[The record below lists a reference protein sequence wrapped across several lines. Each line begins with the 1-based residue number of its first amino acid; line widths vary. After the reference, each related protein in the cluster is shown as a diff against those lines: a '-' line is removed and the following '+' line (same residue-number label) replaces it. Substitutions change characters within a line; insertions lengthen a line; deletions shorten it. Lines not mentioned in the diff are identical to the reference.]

1 MKTKIMIKNLGLGLV
16 TIFLM
21 MLSVTGYSQACTGN
35 MVTVSL
41 QNFSQTANTVEYDVY
56 FKNTGTTSIKLNTA
70 SITTVHSAGML
81 PSGATGTVSVVTPPA
96 NADFPGYS
104 NTNSSYVTVAST
116 ANGIRST
123 GTTRA
128 LDANSIVLDGTSSKK
143 WIRMRLTSSLPWA
156 ANTNA
161 TFTIQAANLGA
172 LQASLVQVYCSTNT
186 SSTTLQSPGTL
197 TLGAPVSYTLGQTC
211 ATQATVNVTNPSC
224 FGGTG
229 SAVVTLSS
237 PSPSVSSV
245 SYTVDSGSSTSAT
258 LSLDG
263 SFTVSGLS
271 AGTHSIAVTNTGCT
285 QLTTGNFTVTAPSQL
300 VASSSA
306 GTIACNGGTTTVTVS
321 GSGGTAPYTGTGS
334 FTVSAGPYSYT
345 VTDAHGCTST
355 TSGTVS
361 QPAQLTNSTTA
372 TACDS
377 YVWSV
382 NGTTYTSSG
391 TYTGTTTNGSGCTV
405 NETLNLTINHSST
418 TSETQV
424 ACDVYR
430 WHGTAYSAS
439 GTYTFTSTNASGC
452 TNVATLHLTINHSST
467 TIETQTACDSYT
479 WNGTTYTTS
488 GTYTF
493 TSPNASGCDN
503 IATLHLTINNSSTTS
518 ETQTACNNYTWHG
531 TTYTASGDY
540 TFSSTN
546 ASGCTNVATLHL
558 TINNSST
565 TEETQTACES
575 YTWNGTTYT
584 ASGDYTYSSTNG
596 SGCTNVATLH
606 LTINSNAITYQSS
619 DPVICKL
626 ANATATASVT
636 ALGSTYQ
643 WYSQGATVNS
653 GWTPLA
659 NNVNYSGVTSNTLT
673 IKRTTLTLPVT
684 GTKYQV
690 VVSGSGGCAQ
700 ATSTPFTL
708 KESLASK
715 GAAITAKSAANT
727 ALLPTNTT
735 CVGSTLSLT
744 LAAGS
749 VGNIQWMYSSNGSPW
764 TQFATS
770 AANVTNAATQ
780 VNSAFTI
787 TTPAL
792 AAGSTSFKVIATNGG
807 CSSLDDTAHI
817 LNITVSAQP
826 VAGTISGGDVTVCTP
841 LATGIDATGTALTS
855 STPITNSTVL
865 TLGGSLNVGTIVWQ
879 KSINYVNTTS
889 ITPTWTAVANLT
901 ATTAIGASYSGA
913 GTSALTVGNLA
924 VTTWYRA
931 IVTNGACTDISTP
944 VKITVTPPA
953 KAGVLTSTVL
963 NSSSNPVVSATVCY
977 GGDITFTSAT
987 YTGSAIQWQV
997 STTSSTAGFSNIGG
1011 ATASTYTMTGVTY
1024 APLSKFY
1031 VRSMIT
1037 SGSCTAAY
1045 SAVNTITV
1053 NPTSVGGIVTGGGV
1067 VCNTGIAGTLKVTG
1081 YTGTIQWQYSTDNST
1096 WSNAPFNSATSG
1108 YQNPTGATTFAT
1120 TSATATAAAGYI
1132 VTNVTANTYFRA
1144 LVTSGVCYSA
1154 TSTVAEYVVGNAIAT
1169 SISADNTIVCP
1180 STGTTLHLASGS
1192 VGTITWQKSVAPF
1205 ATWTNV
1211 TTSISSDLF
1220 TGNLT
1225 ATTEFR
1231 AVLTTGSCTDTTAP
1245 ITITVNSVKATSK
1258 GITASLSSPAGAAT
1272 TQICNTSTIVKTL
1285 SVTPGYIGTIQWQSA
1300 TTNTPSSF
1308 TDITGA
1314 TSETYTID
1322 NTAAN
1327 IGANYYRVVFT
1338 YSCGAPVISSTLTV
1352 YYKSCSLKAPEK
1364 EVVADFG
1371 VIASPSPFTE
1381 NFNLNLTTSS
1391 EDKVQVMVYDMIGKL
1406 IDQKEVSPSEATTLQ
1421 VGDRYPSGVYNVIVT
1436 QGENT
1441 KTLRVIKR

>member
-1 MKTKIMIKNLGLGLV
+1 MKKLFKFEIGRIGMLACLFLLSFSGISQVAGTHFTVGMTTSSPTTNTVDIVVTLTVDPAANSAAATAGGNRVAQIQLGINFNKAILNGGTPSLV
-16 TIFLM
+16 YVDGRSSALSSLVFNTPAALSSHPITTLSATTGHLRIPSTAISFSLPAPDLSATTTYVIGRYRFSTSTSWTANSNAQLWFNPTNGNASTNSAVLAAAYGTTTPTFTYSSTAPSASPGVGFGTISQSAP
-21 MLSVTGYSQACTGN
+21 LSVPLNAC
-35 MVTVSL
+35 S
-41 QNFSQTANTVEYDVY
+41 
-56 FKNTGTTSIKLNTA
+56 
-70 SITTVHSAGML
+70 
-81 PSGATGTVSVVTPPA
+81 
-96 NADFPGYS
+96 
-104 NTNSSYVTVAST
+104 
-116 ANGIRST
+116 
-123 GTTRA
+123 
-128 LDANSIVLDGTSSKK
+128 
-143 WIRMRLTSSLPWA
+143 
-156 ANTNA
+156 
-161 TFTIQAANLGA
+161 
-172 LQASLVQVYCSTNT
+172 NT
-186 SSTTLQSPGTL
+186 SS
-197 TLGAPVSYTLGQTC
+197 
-211 ATQATVNVTNPSC
+211 
-224 FGGTG
+224 
-229 SAVVTLSS
+229 
-237 PSPSVSSV
+237 
-245 SYTVDSGSSTSAT
+245 
-258 LSLDG
+258 
-263 SFTVSGLS
+263 
-271 AGTHSIAVTNTGCT
+271 
-285 QLTTGNFTVTAPSQL
+285 SQD
-300 VASSSA
+300 V
-306 GTIACNGGTTTVTVS
+306 
-321 GSGGTAPYTGTGS
+321 
-334 FTVSAGPYSYT
+334 
-345 VTDAHGCTST
+345 
-355 TSGTVS
+355 
-361 QPAQLTNSTTA
+361 

-377 YVWSV
+377 YTWTAG
-382 NGTTYTSSG
+382 NGTTYTQSG
-391 TYTGTTTNGSGCTV
+391 TYTSVTNIPGGSCTDTK
-405 NETLNLTINHSST
+405 TLNLTITPSSVHTTTASACDSYTWNGTTYTASGLYTGTTSNCVTEKLDLTITPSSVHTTTASACDSYTWNGTTYTASGLYTGTTSNCVTEKLSLTITPST
-418 TSETQV
+418 TNTTTLTVNTSSYTWSVNGQTYSTSGTYSSVSGCHTEVLVLTISPCTNTTSSETQV
-424 ACDVYR
+424 ACDIYR
-430 WHGTAYSAS
+430 WHGVTYTAS
-439 GTYTFTSTNASGC
+439 GDYTYTSTNGLGC
-452 TNVATLHLTINHSST
+452 TNVATLHLTINHST
-467 TIETQTACDSYT
+467 TTSETKTACTSYT
-479 WNGTTYTTS
+479 WN
-488 GTYTF
+488 
-493 TSPNASGCDN
+493 
-503 IATLHLTINNSSTTS
+503 
-518 ETQTACNNYTWHG
+518 G

-540 TFSSTN
+540 TYTSTN
-546 ASGCTNVATLHL
+546 VSGCDNVATLHL
-558 TINNSST
+558 TINNNT
-565 TEETQTACES
+565 TSEETQTVCDS

-735 CVGSTLSLT
+735 CVGSALSLT

-780 VNSAFTI
+780 VNSAFTV

-817 LNITVSAQP
+817 LNITVSPQP
-826 VAGTISGGDVTVCTP
+826 VAGTISGGNVTVCTP
-841 LATGIDATGTALTS
+841 LATGINTTGTALTA
-855 STPITNSTVL
+855 PITNSTVL
-865 TLGGSLNVGTIVWQ
+865 TLGGSSNVGTIVWQ

-889 ITPTWTAVANLT
+889 TTPTWTAVANLT
-901 ATTAIGASYSGA
+901 ATTAIGASYLGA

-931 IVTNGACTDISTP
+931 IVTNGACSDISTP

-963 NSSSNPVVSATVCY
+963 NSSSNSVVSATVCY

-987 YTGSAIQWQV
+987 YTGSSIQWQV
-997 STTSSTAGFSNIGG
+997 STTSTTTGFSDISG
-1011 ATASTYTMTGVTY
+1011 ANSSSYTMTGVTY
-1024 APLSKFY
+1024 APLSNFY

-1045 SAVNTITV
+1045 SAVKTITV
-1053 NPTSVGGIVTGGGV
+1053 NPTSVGGTVTGGGV
-1067 VCNTGIAGTLKVTG
+1067 VCSAGVAGTLKVTG

-1096 WSNAPFNSATSG
+1096 WFNAPFNATSG

-1120 TSATATAAAGYI
+1120 TSATATAAASYI
-1132 VTNVTANTYFRA
+1132 VTTVTAHTYFRA
-1144 LVTSGVCYSA
+1144 LVTSGVCSSA
-1154 TSTVAEYVVGNAIAT
+1154 TSNVVEYVLGTAQAT
-1169 SISADNTIVCP
+1169 SISADNAIVCP
-1180 STGTTLHLASGS
+1180 STGTTLRLASGS
-1192 VGTITWQKSVAPF
+1192 VGTITWQKLVSPST
-1205 ATWTNV
+1205 TWTNV
-1211 TTSISSDLF
+1211 TTSTSSVAS

-1225 ATTEFR
+1225 ATTQFR
-1231 AVLTTGSCTDTTAP
+1231 AVLTVGSCTTDTTAP
-1245 ITITVNSVKATSK
+1245 ITVTVDKVATSK
-1258 GITASLSSPAGAAT
+1258 GITASVSSPVGGST
-1272 TQICNTSTIVKTL
+1272 TQICTNSTIVKTL

-1300 TTNTPSSF
+1300 TTNTTS
-1308 TDITGA
+1308 TVWTNILGA
-1314 TSETYTID
+1314 NGETYTI
-1322 NTAAN
+1322 NNSTAN
-1327 IGANYYRVVFT
+1327 IGANNYRVVFT
-1338 YSCGAPVISSTLTV
+1338 YSCGAPAISNTLTV